1 MEIDLKKVLSS
12 LLNER
17 ILLVLPNGEE
27 IKDMLKDVKIIAM
40 GAEAIIAKAVF
51 LDIDV
56 IIKWRF
62 PKPYM
67 PQHLDNEFRKIRTS
81 TEAKALFKSIAI
93 GIKVPIPLYIDDDA
107 GLLIM
112 SFIDGVSLRDSMDS
126 LSIEN
131 VCEVCRKIG
140 LYVAK
145 LHKNSIV
152 HGDITTSNI
161 LLEKDSKNVYIIDFG
176 LTNFTSRLE
185 DQAID
190 VHIFFR
196 SIEST
201 QHNFED
207 LAKKCFIEG
216 YRQIRGDYT
225 EKVLETVNNIRK
237 MGRYVAE
244 RKIKSIW
251 RT

>member
-1 MEIDLKKVLSS
+1 
-12 LLNER
+12 
-17 ILLVLPNGEE
+17 
-27 IKDMLKDVKIIAM
+27 
-40 GAEAIIAKAVF
+40 
-51 LDIDV
+51 
-56 IIKWRF
+56 
-62 PKPYM
+62 
-67 PQHLDNEFRKIRTS
+67 
-81 TEAKALFKSIAI
+81 
-93 GIKVPIPLYIDDDA
+93 IPLYIDDDA

-201 QHNFED
+201 HHNFED